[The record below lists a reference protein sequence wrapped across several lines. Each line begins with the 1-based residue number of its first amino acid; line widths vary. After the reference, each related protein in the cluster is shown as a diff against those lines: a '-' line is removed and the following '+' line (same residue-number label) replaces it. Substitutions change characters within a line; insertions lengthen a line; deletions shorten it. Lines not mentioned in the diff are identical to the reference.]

1 MKRVWITVALAG
13 VCLFFTAAA
22 PVEQNFARGETLD
35 YTLEWVHITGGKAR
49 MTIAVGRIAMSG
61 RSSRKAT

>member
-1 MKRVWITVALAG
+1 MKRVWITAALAG
-13 VCLFFTAAA
+13 VCLLFTAAA

-49 MTIAVGRIAMSG
+49 IT
-61 RSSRKAT
+61 